1 MVKEKLLAE
10 MYVASLRELQ
20 KDGEQLQDLRTL
32 HS

>member
-10 MYVASLRELQ
+10 MDVASLRELQ
-20 KDGEQLQDLRTL
+20 KDREQLQDLRTL